1 LGGLFL
7 FPEKGGFI
15 MILLHLEDSLA
26 LDKTAYGLL
35 STMLNVPEF
44 DNVGIEQL
52 LKGSPDTR
60 ETVQTALAELIQKGY
75 VIETKENKYAVVKER
90 IFEMKKK

>member
-1 LGGLFL
+1 
-7 FPEKGGFI
+7 

-44 DNVGIEQL
+44 DNVGFEQL

>member
-1 LGGLFL
+1 
-7 FPEKGGFI
+7 

-44 DNVGIEQL
+44 DNVDIEQL

-60 ETVQTALAELIQKGY
+60 ETVQTALAELIKKGY
-75 VIETKENKYAVVKER
+75 VIVTKENKYAVAKER